1 MQKRLFKVLIVFV
14 LIMTMTMS
22 NFVLIG
28 INAVSAVEE
37 ITQDKN
43 TNQKNVEFMT
53 YFKDEQGNKVSEYS
67 SKSTDTD
74 LKLYLN
80 VSVKQ
85 EGYFNGA
92 ITLKDSNFKFK
103 TDNSSDKISSIT
115 ENNIKLKQIN
125 AGDSVELEIGVE
137 LVKDLN

>member
-92 ITLKDSNFKFK
+92 ITL
-103 TDNSSDKISSIT
+103 
-115 ENNIKLKQIN
+115 
-125 AGDSVELEIGVE
+125 
-137 LVKDLN
+137 

>member
-103 TDNSSDKISSIT
+103 TDYIT
-115 ENNIKLKQIN
+115 IYESQLFR
-125 AGDSVELEIGVE
+125 AYGRSHSCRPHS
-137 LVKDLN
+137 

>member
-125 AGDSVELEIGVE
+125 AGDSV
-137 LVKDLN
+137 

>member
-43 TNQKNVEFMT
+43 TNQKM
-53 YFKDEQGNKVSEYS
+53 
-67 SKSTDTD
+67 
-74 LKLYLN
+74 
-80 VSVKQ
+80 
-85 EGYFNGA
+85 
-92 ITLKDSNFKFK
+92 
-103 TDNSSDKISSIT
+103 
-115 ENNIKLKQIN
+115 
-125 AGDSVELEIGVE
+125 
-137 LVKDLN
+137 